1 MLRIMIQNW
10 WLFACRAGFALVFA
24 AYIWFVE
31 GARLPLLLR
40 AFANASTVVLFGLLA
55 LGAGIFT
62 LAAALRRSSRG
73 HDRGLLLL
81 DGLGAC
87 IIGVIV
93 IAVPALMVNHLI
105 WIIVFWA
112 LFIGAC
118 EILMARKIRRHLR
131 DEWFLAVAGCGS
143 LLFGSFLLPGWITDD
158 HILLVWLA
166 AYALFSAITMAG
178 LAYRLWKASTQPQS
192 LAHTPLKERALTTIK

>member
-1 MLRIMIQNW
+1 MLRVMINNW
-10 WLFACRAGFALVFA
+10 WLFACRATFALVFA
-24 AYIWFVE
+24 AYIWFIE

-40 AFANASTVVLFGLLA
+40 AFAHASTVALFGLLA
-55 LGAGIFT
+55 FGAGIFT
-62 LAAALRRSSRG
+62 LAAAVRPSSRG

-87 IIGVIV
+87 SAGVIV
-93 IAVPALMVNHLI
+93 VVVPSLLLTQLV

-112 LFIGAC
+112 LLIGVC

-131 DEWFLAVAGCGS
+131 DEWFLAAAGCGS
-143 LLFGSFLLPGWITDD
+143 VIFGSILLPGWIKDE

-166 AYALFSAITMAG
+166 SYAIFSAIAMAG
-178 LAYRLWKASTQPQS
+178 LAYRLWKASTLPQL
-192 LAHTPLKERALTTIK
+192 LAHDSLKSRVATTTE

>member
-1 MLRIMIQNW
+1 MLRIMIHNW

-31 GARLPLLLR
+31 GVRLPLLLR
-40 AFANASTVVLFGLLA
+40 AFARASTVELFGLLA
-55 LGAGIFT
+55 FGAGIFT
-62 LAAALRRSSRG
+62 LVAALRPSSRG

-87 IIGVIV
+87 AVGVTV
-93 IAVPALMVNHLI
+93 VMVPGLLLAHLI
-105 WIIVFWA
+105 WIIVSWA
-112 LFIGAC
+112 LFIGVC
-118 EILMARKIRRHLR
+118 EILMARTIRRHLR

-143 LLFGSFLLPGWITDD
+143 LLFGGFLLPGWIKDD
-158 HILLVWLA
+158 HILLIWLA

-178 LAYRLWKASTQPQS
+178 FAYRLWKART
-192 LAHTPLKERALTTIK
+192 LAEALAYDPVESRAMKTSE

>member
-1 MLRIMIQNW
+1 MLRIMIHNW
-10 WLFACRAGFALVFA
+10 WLFACRSAFALMFA

-31 GARLPLLLR
+31 GVRLPLLLR
-40 AFANASTVVLFGLLA
+40 AFAQASTVELFGLLA
-55 LGAGIFT
+55 FGAGIFT

-87 IIGVIV
+87 TAGVIV
-93 IAVPALMVNHLI
+93 VLVPGLLLAHLI
-105 WIIVFWA
+105 WIIVIWA

-131 DEWFLAVAGCGS
+131 DEWFLAIAGAGS
-143 LLFGSFLLPGWITDD
+143 VLFGSFLLPGWISDD

-166 AYALFSAITMAG
+166 SYALFSAITMAG
-178 LAYRLWKASTQPQS
+178 LAYRLWKASMVPQL
-192 LAHTPLKERALTTIK
+192 LAHDVSSRVAATSE